1 MEMEEARQEGK
12 EEIKKEEVKKEVKGG
27 GKSFNFKVLMINILV
42 SFLVSVGVVYVY
54 DRYYAQ
60 KIVAFDLKGYV
71 MGLRNMYLAGKI
83 NDEGLKQAIEA
94 AYLAVRGQ
102 AKNKVVIMGD
112 VILSPVERIEYPVKI
127 EFSSLPFFN
136 MNGMNGT
143 LGGVGNGSK

>member
-1 MEMEEARQEGK
+1 MKMEEARQEGK
-12 EEIKKEEVKKEVKGG
+12 EEIKKKEVEKEVKAGG
-27 GKSFNFKVLMINILV
+27 RGFNFKVLVINILV

-71 MGLRNMYLAGKI
+71 MGLRDMYLAGKI
-83 NDEGLKQAIEA
+83 NDEGLRQAIEA
-94 AYLAVRGQ
+94 AYVAVKSQ

-127 EFSSLPFFN
+127 EFSPSSFFD
-136 MNGMNGT
+136 MNGT
-143 LGGVGNGSK
+143 MRRMDGRGK

>member
-1 MEMEEARQEGK
+1 MEEARQESK
-12 EEIKKEEVKKEVKGG
+12 EGTKKEKVEKEVKEGG
-27 GKSFNFKVLMINILV
+27 RGFNFKVLVINILV
-42 SFLVSVGVVYVY
+42 SFLVSVGVVYIY

-71 MGLRNMYLAGKI
+71 IGLRDMYLAGKI
-83 NDEGLKQAIEA
+83 NDEGLRQAIEA
-94 AYLAVRGQ
+94 AYVAVRNQ

-127 EFSSLPFFN
+127 EFPSSSSSFN
-136 MNGMNGT
+136 MNRMNGA